1 MFRYLGKS
9 FLLIAITV
17 VIMCG
22 AYPLS
27 CGASARRCFRSK

>member
-22 AYPLS
+22 AYPLILW
-27 CGASARRCFRSK
+27 GIG